1 MSRPRKPPPAAPKQR
16 RPQTPK
22 PTKDEG
28 ARSATDDQDDDDN
41 DDDDDDDDDQDD
53 GDVMEGPKEKPSAQD
68 DKSLLTEDQL
78 RALGAMDDDSAAQN
92 RALQQTLDAKSSG
105 AAKVRWNSRGALLYD
120 AAASTW
126 GRNVG
131 DKARVGLD
139 LVRPVAVSKDF
150 LPLTSVPTYQDL
162 NTLIKQRYW
171 KGDDCTFRWTLY
183 THGHCQRATDTIS
196 FEDDPIQKLE
206 WRRRVEQAEKEL
218 VRPVEQPAQIAPQ
231 QWQQPA
237 QVVPQQQWQHP
248 AQTAPQQ
255 QWQQPAQVA
264 PQQQQQWQQP
274 AQVAPQQQQQWQQ
287 PAQVDPQQQQWQ
299 QPAQVDPQQ
308 PPPWQQPAQVVPQ
321 QQQPPWQQ
329 PAQVAPQ
336 QQQPPWQQPAQVDP
350 QQQQPP
356 WQQPAQVAP
365 QQRQPPWQD
374 WQARQDANPEDL
386 DQDDD
391 DDDDEPTIDAA
402 TQQRLGELEHK
413 LLELQGM
420 FPSGAAVPPP
430 PVPPQARPE
439 VVQIHRPRVDARRP
453 QSTWGGQP
461 QHIAPAPM
469 PMPQPDHTQSA
480 ITQQLFDVTAELR
493 GLREYIRQKSAMD
506 IEREKLEALRAQQRL
521 LKQQI
526 EEQALVMAQQ
536 RQPIPAPA
544 PAPVQVPAPAPEPG
558 QVPNTFPF
566 PGMAMAQ
573 GFPPGWPGGPGAI
586 PESEPAK
593 QPPAKDLPEYIE
605 QVMGHVRVLQQAAV
619 GLGYVPQQP
628 TPAPSPE
635 VHVPVEPPAPV
646 RPPEPDPSLTQNV
659 GQAAMA
665 VAQATGMVPNPG
677 EDELRIKEVGAYRIA
692 FDKTGKPMDWLTQAM
707 FNLDNIQGIWN
718 QASQRFMEA
727 RQSGENEQRL
737 SSMRQEMMSAQRQ
750 HQQQL
755 LVIQRQMQEMHQQN
769 SLVISPP
776 AADFFEPPLPPRVF
790 ESVAAPEPT
799 PFNGGMVQ
807 NPFEATDTG
816 PTDDG
821 GVPSEEPK
829 PKPRG
834 FLNGIDL
841 SNRLVQ

>member
-255 QWQQPAQVA
+255 Q
-264 PQQQQQWQQP
+264 
-274 AQVAPQQQQQWQQ
+274 
-287 PAQVDPQQQQWQ
+287 
-299 QPAQVDPQQ
+299 
-308 PPPWQQPAQVVPQ
+308 
-321 QQQPPWQQ
+321 
-329 PAQVAPQ
+329 
-336 QQQPPWQQPAQVDP
+336 
-350 QQQQPP
+350 